1 MSSRKYVF
9 YFIVHVF
16 NLLFADICGGKNFLV
31 VLSQQVL
38 VTVDGEEQM
47 KIQTGMWGQHEI
59 YSVRDLFN
67 KAKMLF
73 E

>member
-31 VLSQQVL
+31 VLSLQVL

-47 KIQTGMWGQHEI
+47 KIQTGM
-59 YSVRDLFN
+59 
-67 KAKMLF
+67 
-73 E
+73 